1 MGVGEWGVVQ
11 KEEWWQLEDSLE
23 LSEPKVT
30 MSLLESTEYSIKE
43 LQGEDR

>member
-1 MGVGEWGVVQ
+1 MGVGEWEGVQ
-11 KEEWWQLEDSLE
+11 KEEWWPLEDSLE